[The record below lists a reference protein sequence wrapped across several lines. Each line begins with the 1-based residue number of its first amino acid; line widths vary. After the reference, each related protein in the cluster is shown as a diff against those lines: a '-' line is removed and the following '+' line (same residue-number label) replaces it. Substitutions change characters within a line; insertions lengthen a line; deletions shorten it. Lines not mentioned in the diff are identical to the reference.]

1 MKDIS
6 PKWLLFN
13 CICTGL
19 VMFNTLFWP
28 WAVTAERGDGPVGE
42 NPTISPRECFFLI
55 FYSLSCPLSPSLF
68 APLPIVKPSTLLL
81 QEWCNFHARFFLVKS
96 ICINID
102 LVFSLHPLPSTTTCF
117 CYLPFVGLH
126 YQTALVQ
133 HAPEEIFS
141 GVQKVDCATISCLLH
156 DAMLKAQRNE
166 FPLKPRVRR
175 AGNNSAVAP
184 AAASASTAVAAVSV
198 REMEREGVC
207 LRVCVCELEWERVPM
222 HCAERSW
229 AVPSRG
235 KLCVPVWFP
244 CALVWQSLQKGEM
257 WLHSEL
263 QHQWKISTLPGHH
276 KSSMVGLETHCWHQR
291 EWWWQPTRGLP
302 CATAALL

>member
-6 PKWLLFN
+6 PKWLLFD

-42 NPTISPRECFFLI
+42 NPTISPQECFFLI

-117 CYLPFVGLH
+117 CYLPF
-126 YQTALVQ
+126 
-133 HAPEEIFS
+133 
-141 GVQKVDCATISCLLH
+141 C
-156 DAMLKAQRNE
+156 
-166 FPLKPRVRR
+166 
-175 AGNNSAVAP
+175 
-184 AAASASTAVAAVSV
+184 
-198 REMEREGVC
+198 
-207 LRVCVCELEWERVPM
+207 
-222 HCAERSW
+222 
-229 AVPSRG
+229 
-235 KLCVPVWFP
+235 WF
-244 CALVWQSLQKGEM
+244 
-257 WLHSEL
+257 
-263 QHQWKISTLPGHH
+263 TLPD
-276 KSSMVGLETHCWHQR
+276 SLS
-291 EWWWQPTRGLP
+291 PTRPWRDIFWSAEGGL
-302 CATAALL
+302 CYHLLSPPWCDAPSKRQSTEEWIPSET